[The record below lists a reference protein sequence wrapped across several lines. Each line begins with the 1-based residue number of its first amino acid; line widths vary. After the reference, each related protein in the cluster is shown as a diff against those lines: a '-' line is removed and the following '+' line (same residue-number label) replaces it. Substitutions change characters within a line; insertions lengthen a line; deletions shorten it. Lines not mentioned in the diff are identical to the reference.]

1 MQNDV
6 WLNTGSKADY
16 EKLSDLQ
23 SAADSWLKQLSF
35 HHHDF
40 TFIAHSNM
48 ESGFIVNSFTAS
60 AIILVMFYLVFSKKL
75 KLIWQGEIQ
84 WAAESA
90 KGKSAHDMIYRM
102 AFAGSI
108 YFIWIERTKGYFKVR
123 RGQVFG
129 WQGEIQ
135 WSAVYAKGKS
145 AHDMIYRMAF
155 AGSID
160 FIWIERNRRLFQGK
174 KRTEESI
181 ARQVIQE
188 IFSRGVKMNKAARGL
203 EKYNFYP

>member
-1 MQNDV
+1 MWMGIRRQ
-6 WLNTGSKADY
+6 
-16 EKLSDLQ
+16 
-23 SAADSWLKQLSF
+23 
-35 HHHDF
+35 
-40 TFIAHSNM
+40 
-48 ESGFIVNSFTAS
+48 
-60 AIILVMFYLVFSKKL
+60 VFS
-75 KLIWQGEIQ
+75 WQGEIQ
-84 WAAESA
+84 WAAVYA

-181 ARQVIQE
+181 ARQFAS
-188 IFSRGVKMNKAARGL
+188 FSIDSSKAQRSLEYIAQQLTSLLKQALDHYAGL
-203 EKYNFYP
+203 KHKNHLPSRP